1 MTLNGHSKNKKMSP
15 KICETRCRKPVDL
28 VVFIKTKYFICY
40 ANLKAGA
47 SVTLVLAAESYY
59 NFENNKYIYGYNDH
73 LKNVRLSYFKNAEG
87 SAEVDILT

>member
-40 ANLKAGA
+40 ANLKDVGFAIRD
-47 SVTLVLAAESYY
+47 Y
-59 NFENNKYIYGYNDH
+59 N
-73 LKNVRLSYFKNAEG
+73 KNINSQNPQKSGFFSFQNFQNFYLF
-87 SAEVDILT
+87 LPQ

>member
-40 ANLKAGA
+40 ANLKDVADLQ
-47 SVTLVLAAESYY
+47 SVTITIY
-59 NFENNKYIYGYNDH
+59 NYLCSMRIYNP
-73 LKNVRLSYFKNAEG
+73 
-87 SAEVDILT
+87 

>member
-40 ANLKAGA
+40 ANLKDVAYLQ
-47 SVTLVLAAESYY
+47 SVTIFPL
-59 NFENNKYIYGYNDH
+59 
-73 LKNVRLSYFKNAEG
+73 
-87 SAEVDILT
+87 

>member
-40 ANLKAGA
+40 ANLKDVGFA
-47 SVTLVLAAESYY
+47 
-59 NFENNKYIYGYNDH
+59 IRD
-73 LKNVRLSYFKNAEG
+73 YFPTIKLQKMFLMKPKISFG
-87 SAEVDILT
+87 